1 MSHNKHKFI
10 IIKKTK
16 FNYMKDTFIFGIHP
30 VLEDFDAGKEFDKI
44 FVQKGLRND
53 IMHEVINEAK
63 KRGIYVQF
71 VPIEKLN
78 RITRKNHQGIIAYMS
93 MVEYQ
98 PVENI
103 LPMIYDKGET
113 PFILILDRI
122 TDIRN
127 IGAIARTAE
136 CTGVHAIVVPA
147 QNSARINADAVKS
160 SAGAILR
167 VPIVRSFNLKDS
179 ISFLKES
186 GLQIFAASEK
196 STLIYDEAEYT
207 SPSAIIM
214 GSEEDGVS
222 GEYIKLCDKT
232 VQIPM
237 VGEIASLNVSV
248 AAGVMLFEVLK
259 QRRKVD

>member
-1 MSHNKHKFI
+1 MEHNQKKQKEGFIYGSHPI
-10 IIKKTK
+10 Q
-16 FNYMKDTFIFGIHP
+16 
-30 VLEDFDAGKEFDKI
+30 EAFDAGKEIDKLLI
-44 FVQKGLRND
+44 QKGVRND
-53 IMHEVINEAK
+53 SIQAIIQKAK
-63 KRGIYVQF
+63 QTETPFQF
-71 VPIEKLN
+71 VPIEKMN
-78 RITRKNHQGIIAYMS
+78 RVTRKNHQGIIAYIS
-93 MVEYQ
+93 QVEYQ
-98 PVENI
+98 QLEQV
-103 LPMIYDKGET
+103 LPMVYEKGET
-113 PFILILDRI
+113 PLILLLDRI

-167 VPIVRSFNLKDS
+167 IPIVRSFNLKDS
-179 ISFLKES
+179 IKYLKDS
-186 GLQIFAASEK
+186 GLQIFAANEK
-196 STLIYDEAEYT
+196 SINIYDEVDYT
-207 SPSAIIM
+207 TPAAIIM

-222 GEYIKLCDKT
+222 GEYIKLCDET

-259 QRRKVD
+259 QRRKE

>member
-1 MSHNKHKFI
+1 MEHNQKKQKEGFIYGSHPI
-10 IIKKTK
+10 Q
-16 FNYMKDTFIFGIHP
+16 
-30 VLEDFDAGKEFDKI
+30 EAFDAGKEIDKLLI
-44 FVQKGLRND
+44 QKGVRND
-53 IMHEVINEAK
+53 SIQAIIQKAK
-63 KRGIYVQF
+63 QTETPFQF
-71 VPIEKLN
+71 VPIEKMN
-78 RITRKNHQGIIAYMS
+78 RVTRKNHQGIIAYIS
-93 MVEYQ
+93 QVEYQ
-98 PVENI
+98 QLEQV
-103 LPMIYDKGET
+103 LPMVYEKGET
-113 PFILILDRI
+113 PLILLLDRI

-167 VPIVRSFNLKDS
+167 IPIVRSFNLKDS
-179 ISFLKES
+179 IKYLKDS
-186 GLQIFAASEK
+186 GLQIFAANEK
-196 STLIYDEAEYT
+196 SISIYDEVDNTTPA
-207 SPSAIIM
+207 AIIM

-222 GEYIKLCDKT
+222 GEYIKLCDET

-259 QRRKVD
+259 QRRKE

>member
-1 MSHNKHKFI
+1 MEQKQHK
-10 IIKKTK
+10 KK
-16 FNYMKDTFIFGIHP
+16 
-30 VLEDFDAGKEFDKI
+30 EDFIYGTHPIQEAFDSGKEIDKLL
-44 FVQKGLRND
+44 VQKGLHGDAIRD
-53 IMHEVINEAK
+53 LIHKAK
-63 KRGIYVQF
+63 QTETPYQF

-78 RITRKNHQGIIAYMS
+78 RVTRKNHQGIIAFVS
-93 MVEYQ
+93 QVEYQ
-98 PVENI
+98 QLEQV
-103 LPMIYDKGET
+103 LPMVYENGET
-113 PFILILDRI
+113 PLILLLDRI

-167 VPIVRSFNLKDS
+167 IPIVRSFNLKDS
-179 ISFLKES
+179 IKYLKDS
-186 GLQIFAASEK
+186 GLQIFAANEK
-196 STLIYDEAEYT
+196 STSVYDEVNYT
-207 SPSAIIM
+207 VPAAIIM

-222 GEYIKLCDKT
+222 GEYLKLCDET

-259 QRRKVD
+259 QRRSL

>member
-1 MSHNKHKFI
+1 
-10 IIKKTK
+10 
-16 FNYMKDTFIFGIHP
+16 
-30 VLEDFDAGKEFDKI
+30 
-44 FVQKGLRND
+44 
-53 IMHEVINEAK
+53 
-63 KRGIYVQF
+63 
-71 VPIEKLN
+71 
-78 RITRKNHQGIIAYMS
+78 
-93 MVEYQ
+93 
-98 PVENI
+98 
-103 LPMIYDKGET
+103 MIYEQGET
-113 PFILILDRI
+113 PLILLLDRI

-179 ISFLKES
+179 IKLLKDS

-196 STLIYDEAEYT
+196 ANAIYDEVDYT
-207 SPSAIIM
+207 TPSAIIM

-222 GEYIKLCDKT
+222 GEYLKLCNET

-237 VGEIASLNVSV
+237 AGEIASLNVSV

-259 QRRKVD
+259 QRRKA

>member
-1 MSHNKHKFI
+1 MEQRQKQKKEEFI
-10 IIKKTK
+10 YGTHPIQEAFDSGKEIDKLLIQKGVRNEGIQEIIKK
-16 FNYMKDTFIFGIHP
+16 
-30 VLEDFDAGKEFDKI
+30 
-44 FVQKGLRND
+44 
-53 IMHEVINEAK
+53 AK
-63 KRGIYVQF
+63 QTETPFQF
-71 VPIEKLN
+71 VPIEKMN
-78 RITRKNHQGIIAYMS
+78 RVTRKNHQGIIAYVS
-93 MVEYQ
+93 QVEYQ
-98 PVENI
+98 QLEMV
-103 LPMIYDKGET
+103 LPMVYEQGET
-113 PFILILDRI
+113 PLILLLDRI

-167 VPIVRSFNLKDS
+167 IPIVRSFNLKDS
-179 ISFLKES
+179 IKFLKDS

-196 STLIYDEAEYT
+196 ANAIYDEVDYT
-207 SPSAIIM
+207 APAAIIM

-222 GEYIKLCDKT
+222 GEYLKLCNET

-248 AAGVMLFEVLK
+248 AAGVMLFEVLN
-259 QRRKVD
+259 QRRKA

>member
-1 MSHNKHKFI
+1 MEYRQKKQKDDFI
-10 IIKKTK
+10 YGT
-16 FNYMKDTFIFGIHP
+16 HP
-30 VLEDFDAGKEFDKI
+30 IQEAFDSGKEIDKLLI
-44 FVQKGLRND
+44 QKGVRND
-53 IMHEVINEAK
+53 AIQSIIQNAK
-63 KRGIYVQF
+63 QTETPFQF
-71 VPIEKLN
+71 VPIEKMN
-78 RITRKNHQGIIAYMS
+78 RVTRKNHQGIIAFVS
-93 MVEYQ
+93 NVEYQ
-98 PVENI
+98 KLEQV
-103 LPMIYDKGET
+103 LPMVYEKGET
-113 PFILILDRI
+113 PLILILDRI

-179 ISFLKES
+179 IKFLKDS
-186 GLQIFAASEK
+186 GLQIYAASEK
-196 STLIYDEAEYT
+196 ANDEYDAVDYT
-207 SPSAIIM
+207 TPSAIIM

-237 VGEIASLNVSV
+237 IGEITSLNVSV

-259 QRRKVD
+259 QRRKA

>member
-1 MSHNKHKFI
+1 MIEHKA
-10 IIKKTK
+10 KRP
-16 FNYMKDTFIFGIHP
+16 KDDYIYGTHP
-30 VLEDFDAGKEFDKI
+30 ILEAFDSGKEIDKLI
-44 FVQKGLRND
+44 IQKGLHGDSIRD
-53 IMHEVINEAK
+53 IIHKAK
-63 KRGIYVQF
+63 QTDTPYQF

-78 RITRKNHQGIIAYMS
+78 RVTRKSHQGIIAFVS
-93 MVEYQ
+93 QVEYQ
-98 PVENI
+98 QLEQI
-103 LPMIYDKGET
+103 LPLVYEQGET
-113 PFILILDRI
+113 PLILLLDRI

-179 ISFLKES
+179 IHFLKNS
-186 GLQIFAASEK
+186 GLQVFAASEK
-196 STLIYDEAEYT
+196 SSDNYDAVDYST
-207 SPSAIIM
+207 PSAIIM

-222 GEYIKLCDKT
+222 GEYLKLCDHT
-232 VQIPM
+232 VKIPM

-248 AAGVMLFEVLK
+248 AAGVLLFEALK
-259 QRRKVD
+259 QRRD